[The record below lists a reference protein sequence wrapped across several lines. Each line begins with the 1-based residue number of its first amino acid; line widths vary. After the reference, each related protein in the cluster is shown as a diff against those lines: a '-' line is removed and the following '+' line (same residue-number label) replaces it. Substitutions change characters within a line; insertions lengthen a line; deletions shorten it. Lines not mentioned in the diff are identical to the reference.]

1 MSAVSKY
8 IVDGRVQREAI
19 AMDIKNGKLSQS
31 ELDEILEDETI
42 QAAYIGSDFIDEIP
56 QIQWNHAY
64 LKELSLA
71 VVSEAFNRAYLSY
84 LFKVSSYVHEK
95 ENTEQRTPPSPTG
108 PIRSTRIPV
117 HGGRKKRK
125 GCMVPLLVIL
135 GIGVVLFI
143 SLTRG

>member
-1 MSAVSKY
+1 MSVTDKY
-8 IVDGRVQREAI
+8 IVDGRVQRESI

-31 ELDEILEDETI
+31 ELDEILADGTI
-42 QAAYIGSDFIDEIP
+42 QAAYIGSDFTDEIP
-56 QIQWNHAY
+56 QTQWNHEY
-64 LKELSLA
+64 LKKLSFA
-71 VVSEAFNRAYLSY
+71 VVSEEFNHSYLSY

-95 ENTEQRTPPSPTG
+95 ENTEQRTPPSPTR

-135 GIGVVLFI
+135 GIGVVIFI

>member
-8 IVDGRVQREAI
+8 IVDGRVQRESI

-31 ELDEILEDETI
+31 ELDEILADGTI
-42 QAAYIGSDFIDEIP
+42 QAAYIGSDFTDETP
-56 QIQWNHAY
+56 QTQWDRAY
-64 LKELSLA
+64 LEQLTLA

-95 ENTEQRTPPSPTG
+95 ENTGKQPLPRATG
-108 PIRSTRIPV
+108 TIRSNRIPV
-117 HGGRKKRK
+117 YGSRKKQK

-135 GIGVVLFI
+135 GIGVVIFI

>member
-1 MSAVSKY
+1 MSVTDKY
-8 IVDGRVQREAI
+8 IVDGRVQRESI

-31 ELDEILEDETI
+31 ELDEILADETI
-42 QAAYIGSDFIDEIP
+42 RAAYIGSDFTDEIP
-56 QIQWNHAY
+56 QTQWNHEY
-64 LKELSLA
+64 LKKLSFA
-71 VVSEAFNRAYLSY
+71 VVSEAFNHSYLSY

-95 ENTEQRTPPSPTG
+95 ENTGKQTLPKATG
-108 PIRSTRIPV
+108 SRGSNRIPV
-117 HGGRKKRK
+117 RGGRKKQK

>member
-1 MSAVSKY
+1 MSAASKY
-8 IVDGRVQREAI
+8 IEDGRVQRESI

-31 ELDEILEDETI
+31 ELDEILADGTI
-42 QAAYIGSDFIDEIP
+42 QAAYIGSDFTDETP
-56 QIQWNHAY
+56 QTQWDRAY
-64 LKELSLA
+64 LDQLTFA

-84 LFKVSSYVHEK
+84 LFQVSSYVHEK
-95 ENTEQRTPPSPTG
+95 ENTEQRTPPSPTR

>member
-8 IVDGRVQREAI
+8 IVDGRVQREDI

-31 ELDEILEDETI
+31 DLDEILADETI
-42 QAAYIGSDFIDEIP
+42 QAAYIGSDFTDETS
-56 QIQWNHAY
+56 QSQWNRAY
-64 LKELSLA
+64 LDKLSYA

-95 ENTEQRTPPSPTG
+95 ENIGKRTIPRATAS
-108 PIRSTRIPV
+108 IRSNRIPV
-117 HGGRKKRK
+117 HGSRTKRK
-125 GCMVPLLVIL
+125 GCMIPLLIIL
-135 GIGVVLFI
+135 GIGVVIFI